1 MKETEEIQEQ
11 AFGSYLTFMLGKEH
25 FAVDVVK
32 VIEIL
37 EVPKITSVPRSP
49 EYLKGV
55 INLRGNVLP
64 VLDTRVKFN
73 MSDTEMTVDTCIVVL
88 EIDIEEEIVVLG
100 ALVDSVNEV
109 IELQPNQIK
118 PSPSIGSSYHPDFI
132 TGVVR
137 IEDEFIM
144 LLNIGKVFS
153 IEELDFITETA
164 SNENIQ

>member
-1 MKETEEIQEQ
+1 MKEKEEIYDQV
-11 AFGSYLTFMLGKEH
+11 FNSYLTFMLGHEH
-25 FAVDVVK
+25 FAVEVAK

-37 EVPKITSVPRSP
+37 EVPKITTVPRSP

-73 MSDTEMTVDTCIVVL
+73 MTRTEMTVDTCIVVL
-88 EIDIEEEIVVLG
+88 EVNIEDEMVVLG
-100 ALVDSVNEV
+100 ALVDAVNEV

-132 TGVVR
+132 QGVVR
-137 IEDEFIM
+137 IEEDFIM
-144 LLNIGKVFS
+144 LLSIGKVFS
-153 IEELDFITETA
+153 IEDLNYINETA
-164 SNENIQ
+164 TSEI